1 MIKRILPIALLGA
14 VILGSTSCKNNASFK
29 KANGIEYMIV
39 KDAPGTPAKI
49 GDIIE
54 INAVMKVGKND
65 GKSKDSVI
73 FDTRKMNNGK
83 PIKMPL
89 AEAKFRGDM
98 AGGLAML
105 SVGDSAVIRVSFD
118 SLKAALPN
126 QQMPPFAKSGDYFIY
141 EVTMVSAKSKEDAEK
156 EAKGKASE
164 QAKSDDKAIQD
175 YLAKNNIK
183 AEKTASGL
191 YYVIQKEGSG
201 DKIAAGKTVTAWYT
215 GKLLSGKTFDSNQDS
230 TFHHTDPFTFKAG
243 AGQVIPG
250 WDEGVQ
256 LLKKGSKAT
265 FFVPSPIAYGDHAA
279 GPDVPANSI
288 LMFDMEVSDVK

>member
-14 VILGSTSCKNNASFK
+14 VILGTTSCKNNASFK
-29 KANGIEYMIV
+29 KANGVEYMIV
-39 KDAPGTPAKI
+39 KDAPGNVVKI

-83 PIKMPL
+83 PITMPL
-89 AEAKFRGDM
+89 MEPKFRGDM

-105 SVGDSAVIRVSFD
+105 SAGDSAIIRVSYD
-118 SLKAALPN
+118 SLKLALPN
-126 QQMPPFAKSGDYFIY
+126 QQMPPFAKPGDYFVY
-141 EVTMVSAKSKEDAEK
+141 EISVVSAKTKEEAEK
-156 EAKGKASE
+156 EAKSKASE
-164 QAKSDDKAIQD
+164 QGVADDKSIQD

-191 YYVIQKEGSG
+191 YYVITKEGTG
-201 DKIAAGKTVTAWYT
+201 DKIAPGKSVTAWYT
-215 GKLLSGKTFDSNQDS
+215 GKLLSGKTFDSNLDS
-230 TFHHTDPFTFKAG
+230 AFHHKEPFTFKAG

-256 LLKKGSKAT
+256 LLKKGSKAML
-265 FFVPSPIAYGDHAA
+265 FVPSPIAYGDRPA
-279 GPDVPANSI
+279 GPEVPANSI
-288 LMFDMEVSDVK
+288 LMFEMEVTDVK